1 MGIRWVVLPAV
12 PGTDPAGVTG
22 DDAEPCRRCGHT
34 LSDHFLYPDCDPPGA
49 ALTARFGTWHFP
61 FGVYCPDVSERQR

>member
-1 MGIRWVVLPAV
+1 M
-12 PGTDPAGVTG
+12 TG